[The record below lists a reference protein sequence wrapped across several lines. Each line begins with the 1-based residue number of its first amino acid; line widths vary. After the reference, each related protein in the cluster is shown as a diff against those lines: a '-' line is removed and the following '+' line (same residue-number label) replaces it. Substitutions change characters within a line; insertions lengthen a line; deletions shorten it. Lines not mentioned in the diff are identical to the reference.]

1 MMKTVLHIKGMS
13 CDHCVRHVTEALK
26 GVAGVESVSVSL
38 KENSAAVEHKE
49 GLSLAAMKD
58 AVVEA
63 GYEVV

>member
-26 GVAGVESVSVSL
+26 GVAGVESAAVSL

-49 GLSLAAMKD
+49 GLSSALLKD